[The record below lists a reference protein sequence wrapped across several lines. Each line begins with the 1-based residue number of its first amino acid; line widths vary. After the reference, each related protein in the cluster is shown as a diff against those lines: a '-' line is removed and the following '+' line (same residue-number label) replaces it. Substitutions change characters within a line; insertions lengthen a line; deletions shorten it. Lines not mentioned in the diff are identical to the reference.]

1 MDEIIKQITEKF
13 GVDETKAGEIAGH
26 LQDGGHDL
34 PSLLQ
39 GGNFADVTK
48 NLMGDKFQDLLGGVP
63 GIGGML
69 GSMFG
74 GDAEAGDTEVV
85 ETREESMAPE
95 VVI

>member
-1 MDEIIKQITEKF
+1 MEVNIKRIAERF
-13 GVDETKAGEIAGH
+13 GVDENKAGEIAGH

-39 GGNFADVTK
+39 GGNFADVAK

-95 VVI
+95 EVV

>member
-1 MDEIIKQITEKF
+1 MEDNIKQ
-13 GVDETKAGEIAGH
+13 IAGH
-26 LQDGGHDL
+26 LRGEGYDL

-39 GGNFADVTK
+39 GGNFGDVAK

-74 GDAEAGDTEVV
+74 GDAEAGDTAVV

-95 VVI
+95 EVI